1 MRRLVALLLVL
12 MLAVSFMTVSVAAGG
27 FENLPPPN
35 QDVENDGGGNDNDN
49 GGNSD
54 PVVGPG
60 AKKELDEHTTDE
72 NETTVPTEETV
83 PTTEATTVPTEV
95 TTVPTEPTV
104 TEAPAVTEVAA
115 TQPDPNTVLG
125 VSQQIIG
132 NSTEQVVEEAPET
145 DSGSETYLLVA
156 LIAGLG
162 AVCAVLVIRR
172 ILDV

>member
-12 MLAVSFMTVSVAAGG
+12 MLAVSFMTVSAAADEG
-27 FENLPPPN
+27 FTLPNPN
-35 QDVENDGGGNDNDN
+35 NEDTEDSG

-60 AKKELDEHTTDE
+60 AKKELDEHTTVE
-72 NETTVPTEETV
+72 EETTVPTEETV

-95 TTVPTEPTV
+95 TTVPTEPAV
-104 TEAPAVTEVAA
+104 TEAPVVTEAAA

-132 NSTEQVVEEAPET
+132 NSTEQVVEEAPGT